1 MDQLFHAV
9 AIDGP
14 SGAGKSTLARRVARE
29 LHFLYVDTG
38 AIYRSI
44 GWYVLQRGAAL
55 DNAELVAAL
64 LPDLNVEVRY
74 GEDGLQHMVVNGQD
88 VTDEIRS
95 PEVSATASQVA
106 AIPAVRAYLLDMQ
119 RNLARTHNVIM
130 DGRDIG
136 TVVLPEADCKVFLTA
151 SDEARAAR
159 RCRELAQRGTP
170 VAYEEVLSDMRRRDE
185 KDRTRAA
192 APLRQAEDAVV
203 LDTSELDFED
213 SAQALLRL
221 IRESISHEA

>member
-64 LPDLNVEVRY
+64 LPGIGSTGYAGGLRRGAERY
-74 GEDGLQHMVVNGQD
+74 
-88 VTDEIRS
+88 
-95 PEVSATASQVA
+95 A
-106 AIPAVRAYLLDMQ
+106 AA
-119 RNLARTHNVIM
+119 
-130 DGRDIG
+130 GRERPYPCRCAFAAGGGRCCVGHIG
-136 TVVLPEADCKVFLTA
+136 TGF
-151 SDEARAAR
+151 
-159 RCRELAQRGTP
+159 
-170 VAYEEVLSDMRRRDE
+170 
-185 KDRTRAA
+185 
-192 APLRQAEDAVV
+192 
-203 LDTSELDFED
+203 
-213 SAQALLRL
+213 
-221 IRESISHEA
+221 